1 MRFAVILFLL
11 ATQALAGCNVLGGSP
26 TPLPTVVLGNPN
38 VTPQGPAQ
46 GTSVAG
52 GGGGA
57 TASGVVVPAQ
67 QVQLAST
74 LSVNI
79 DAVDVAI
86 GDQVKAGQVLVRLA
100 GMEKLA
106 AAVEA
111 ANLELLSAQQALQT
125 LKDNADQART
135 AAEVRLANAHKALDD
150 AQRIRNYRN
159 YRNGSQADIDAAQAD
174 LILANSNLKTAE
186 DNYAAVENLS
196 ETDVNR
202 AAALSA
208 LAAAQKAR
216 DKAVANLNYLLAL
229 PKAVDV
235 NQAEANLQ
243 AAQAEVNNAQVAY
256 DKVKNGIDPDAL
268 ALAEGRVTNAQAQL
282 AASQA
287 DLVSLRLTAPFDGT
301 VSAID
306 VHSGEW
312 VIPGQQI
319 ISIADLAHL
328 RVETTDFSER
338 DIPRVMIGQ
347 PVTVFVKALNQNVTG
362 RLSEIA
368 PLSQT
373 LGGDVIYKLTI
384 DLSSIPNDLR
394 AGMSVDVQF

>member
-1 MRFAVILFLL
+1 VIMFLL
-11 ATQALAGCNVLGGSP
+11 AMQVLAGCSVLGGSMP

-46 GTSVAG
+46 ATSVASG

-74 LSVNI
+74 LSVNVE
-79 DAVDVAI
+79 AVDVAV
-86 GDQVKAGQVLVRLA
+86 GDQVNAGQVLVRLS
-100 GMEKLA
+100 GTEKLVA
-106 AAVEA
+106 SVEA

-125 LKDNADQART
+125 LKDNANQAR
-135 AAEVRLANAHKALDD
+135 AAAQVRLANAQKALDD
-150 AQRIRNYRN
+150 AQRIRGYRN
-159 YRNGSQADIDAAQAD
+159 YRNGTQAEIDAAQAD
-174 LILANSNLKTAE
+174 LILANSDLKTAE

-208 LAAAQKAR
+208 LAAAQKAQQ
-216 DKAVANLNYLLAL
+216 KAVANLNYLMSL

-243 AAQAEVNNAQVAY
+243 AARSEVDNAQIAY
-256 DKVKNGIDPDAL
+256 DKVKNGPDPDAL
-268 ALAEGRVTNAQAQL
+268 ALAEEQVKNAQAQL
-282 AASQA
+282 TAGQSDLASLQ
-287 DLVSLRLTAPFDGT
+287 LKAPFDGT
-301 VSAID
+301 ISTVD

-319 ISIADLAHL
+319 LSMADLAHL
-328 RVETTDFSER
+328 RVETTDLSER
-338 DIPRVMIGQ
+338 DIPRIKIDQ
-347 PVTVFVKALNQNVTG
+347 PVTVFVKALNQNLTG
-362 RLSEIA
+362 RVSEIA
-368 PLSQT
+368 PLSNT
-373 LGGDVIYKLTI
+373 LGGDVVYKTTI
-384 DLSSIPNDLR
+384 DLTTIPDGLR
-394 AGMSVDVQF
+394 AGMSVEVQF